1 MTIRLHSDL
10 SDTISEN
17 SRVAAT
23 TRRTTT
29 GRATTRRRE
38 TDRPTDRGDDDDDL
52 FERGFRVD
60 FDGGAAAE
68 NSTEWEK
75 KKFMQDVQFSRK
87 FESKS
92 DPDPGQG
99 ADRARA
105 PLG

>member
-1 MTIRLHSDL
+1 MRRKNDDNSATQRSIRHDIGESP
-10 SDTISEN
+10 
-17 SRVAAT
+17 R
-23 TRRTTT
+23 
-29 GRATTRRRE
+29 GRDDDEKER
-38 TDRPTDRGDDDDDL
+38 DRPTDRGDDDDDP

-60 FDGGAAAE
+60 SDGGAAAE

-92 DPDPGQG
+92 DPDPGRG